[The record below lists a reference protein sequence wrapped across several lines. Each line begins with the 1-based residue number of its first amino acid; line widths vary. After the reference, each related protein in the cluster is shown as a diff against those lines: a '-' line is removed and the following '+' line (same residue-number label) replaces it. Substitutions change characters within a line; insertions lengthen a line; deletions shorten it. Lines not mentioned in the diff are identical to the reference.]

1 MMDLLSIFGMG
12 TVWSLFGVV
21 SLITTIW
28 LAGPSLEIFGSRPLE
43 PTWVRIALSAAI
55 LVIFF
60 GVEIYKWYK
69 NKKLNDHVIEE
80 LKASETTDTQE
91 PRKRENQ
98 LQSQFNS
105 IDHVLQRHHQEQS
118 ANYLKKFF
126 SDKHEY
132 IYQKP
137 WFLVVGAPGVG
148 KTSAILNSGL
158 TFPVGTTDDVSRLTG
173 TKDCDWF
180 LSDEALIL
188 DTAGRFVD
196 QSQAISDT
204 DSEDWKE
211 LLDLLKRCRTKQP
224 INGLLMMISVED
236 ILTNNEAQ
244 LQQQLNQIRLRLQ
257 ELQTSFKTTFPVY
270 LVVNKIDLIP
280 GFLQYFNLLNESDVK
295 KTLGISLDALTPTS
309 AEKINQ
315 LVQGLD
321 KLTDEVKQSLFASIA
336 YNNQHN
342 DPSDMAISFA
352 SQFDDF
358 SQQLKIYLKKLFNL
372 SRYDSDIHLA
382 GVYFT
387 SAVQQTQAN
396 PVAPV
401 DDNLALQS
409 KYVPTNG
416 SNLIVQNRPFFIHDI
431 FHQLLLNTANLAGTD
446 AIWLAKRR
454 KIYWLGITA
463 LSIIGLTLL
472 GMMIRAYLK
481 NNHYLVAVTQ
491 HLRGLETD
499 VKKVDGRNFSQ
510 IYSFSNRVRTLPDS
524 NIDKRLLDTKLINNL
539 GLNQYEDIKKATNA
553 KYQNIINE
561 KLTPSIASAIED
573 ELNRSVQASAYGP
586 TYQNLKAYLMLYQPN
601 HYDANFIS
609 QWVVERIVAQNGL
622 NSIKPEEADAL
633 KKIIAAQKIRAKTT
647 YDEALVTQARN
658 LLAGQ
663 DIAVT
668 VYSGLL
674 IHAQTLDSRSLP
686 KISYVTMGGPS
697 TQSIFRRNSNS
708 TLNDP
713 IPPVYTKFGYR
724 NIFLPYVNQQLK
736 QYYKEEKWVIGE
748 QTYRQTPEQV
758 IADIYQRYTNDYI
771 QTWKSY
777 LDDISMLQPKN
788 LQQSIVMSKQLSE
801 KNSSLAG
808 IIRAVSDNTNLMLPA
823 SAQATT
829 ASTTNTSASTTTTN
843 KTSASIVAATAV
855 AQKAVKTDPVAPM
868 VVIDETQVQGYL
880 QNIASGFSQFQ
891 ILTQTSAE
899 SGSQLDEIIKSI
911 NDMYIYLV
919 ALQMSIQNNDQ
930 LMPDNKPLINY
941 QAQINRLPASF
952 RPLLDQ
958 FVTQVNK
965 TKAEY
970 QQSKEEEAQKKAA
983 ALAEENRKQQ
993 EAAAEESKKQ
1003 QEAMV
1008 VDTVKQQDQVV
1019 QMNCKSLTK
1028 DKYPFSLTAT
1038 KDISLQEFGQVFGK
1052 DGIFLKTLGGSV
1064 SMGPNQGR
1072 LFTEFLD
1079 NKIIDRKDIY
1089 SNAERINMQ
1098 YLAGANAPHI
1108 DIAMKIIAMD
1118 KKIDNLSINYN
1129 GKTMDYYHGPQKTF
1143 TIAWPAQD
1151 NQFVMKATSSIDK
1164 PSTLDVK
1171 GKWAIFK
1178 LMDKAT
1184 KIIKTDDGKG
1194 VLATFNLDKKPV
1206 YIEFKS
1212 VSGTNPFNMAL
1223 FKEFKC

>member
-1 MMDLLSIFGMG
+1 MMDFLSLFGMG

-21 SLITTIW
+21 SLISTIW
-28 LAGPSLEIFGSRPLE
+28 LAGPSLELFGHRPLE
-43 PTWVRIALSAAI
+43 PLWVRIALSAAI
-55 LVIFF
+55 LVVFF
-60 GVEIYKWYK
+60 GVELYKWYK

-80 LKASETTDTQE
+80 LKASESPDTDT
-91 PRKRENQ
+91 PRKKDNH
-98 LQSQFNS
+98 LQHQFNS
-105 IDHVLQRHHQEQS
+105 IDSVLQRHHQKQS
-118 ANYLKKFF
+118 NNILSKVFA
-126 SDKHEY
+126 DKQAY

-158 TFPVGTTDDVSRLTG
+158 TFPVGTTDDISRLTG

-188 DTAGRFVD
+188 DTAGRFVEH
-196 QSQAISDT
+196 SQTTTET

-224 INGLLMMISVED
+224 INGLVMMVSVED
-236 ILTNNEAQ
+236 ILTNDENQ

-257 ELQTSFKTTFPVY
+257 ELQSSFKTTFPVY
-270 LVVNKIDLIP
+270 LLVNKIDLIP
-280 GFLQYFNLLNESDVK
+280 GFLQYFNLLNEQDVK
-295 KTLGISLDALTPTS
+295 KSFGIALDALTPTS

-315 LVQGLD
+315 LVEGID
-321 KLTDEVKQSLFASIA
+321 KLSNEIKQSLFASIA

-342 DPSDMAISFA
+342 DPSDLAISFA
-352 SQFDDF
+352 SQFDEF
-358 SQQLKIYLKKLFNL
+358 SQHLKHYLKKLFNL

-387 SAVQQTQAN
+387 SALQQPQTE
-396 PVAPV
+396 PVAPAH
-401 DDNLALQS
+401 DKLALQN
-409 KYVPTNG
+409 KYLSVNPQT
-416 SNLIVQNRPFFIHDI
+416 LVTQNRPFFISDI
-431 FHQLLLNTANLAGTD
+431 FLRLLLNTANLAGTD
-446 AIWLAKRR
+446 AVWLAKRR
-454 KIYWLGITA
+454 KVYWA
-463 LSIIGLTLL
+463 SIIALTIFTSLLL
-472 GMMIRAYLK
+472 GLLIRAYLK
-481 NNHYLVAVTQ
+481 NNQYMTAVKNQ
-491 HLRGLETD
+491 LQGLETD
-499 VKKVDGRNFSQ
+499 VKKIDGRNTSQ
-510 IYSFSNRVRTLPDS
+510 IYSFANRIKLLPDN
-524 NIDKRLLDTKLINNL
+524 NIDKQLLNQDVINNL
-539 GLNQYEDIKKATNA
+539 GLSQYPDIKKIANA
-553 KYQNIINE
+553 KYQNLINE
-561 KLTPSIASAIED
+561 RLNPAIAMAIEQ
-573 ELNRSVQASAYGP
+573 ELKRSVQTGIYSP

-601 HYDANFIS
+601 HYDAKFIS
-609 QWVVERIVAQNGL
+609 QWASNQLLTQGGSNT
-622 NSIKPEEADAL
+622 IKPEEIDSL
-633 KKIIAAQKIRAKTT
+633 KNLIATQKVISRNS

-663 DIAVT
+663 DIAGAI
-668 VYSGLL
+668 YNGLL
-674 IHAQTLDSRSLP
+674 TYTQTLDNRSLP

-697 TQSIFRRNSNS
+697 TQSIFRRNSNK

-713 IPPVYTKFGYR
+713 IAPVYTKFGYR

-736 QYYKEEKWVIGE
+736 QYYQEEKWVIGE
-748 QTYRQTPEQV
+748 QTYRQTPDQV
-758 IADIYQRYTNDYI
+758 IADIYQRYANDYI
-771 QTWKSY
+771 QNWKSY

-808 IIRAVSDNTNLMLPA
+808 IIRAVSDNTNLMQPI

-829 ASTTNTSASTTTTN
+829 ASTTNTSASATTTN
-843 KTSASIVAATAV
+843 KTLASTVAATTV
-855 AQKAVKTDPVAPM
+855 AQKTVKTESVAPT
-868 VVIDETQVQGYL
+868 VSIDETQVQGYL
-880 QNIASGFSQFQ
+880 QNIASSFSQFQ

-899 SGSQLDEIIKSI
+899 SGSQLDEIIKSV

-919 ALQMSIQNNDQ
+919 ALQMSIANNDQ
-930 LMPDNKPLINY
+930 LMPDSKPLINY

-965 TKAEY
+965 TKTEY
-970 QQSKEEEAQKKAA
+970 QQSKDEEAQKKAA
-983 ALAEENRKQQ
+983 A
-993 EAAAEESKKQ
+993 AAEETRKQ

-1008 VDTVKQQDQVV
+1008 VETVKQQDQVV
-1019 QMNCKSLTK
+1019 QMNCKSLTQ
-1028 DKYPFSLTAT
+1028 DKYPFSPTVT

-1064 SMGPNQGR
+1064 SMGQNQGR

-1079 NKIIDRKDIY
+1079 NKTIDRKDNY
-1089 SNAERINMQ
+1089 SKAERINRQ
-1098 YLAGANAPHI
+1098 YLAGANTPHI

-1143 TIAWPAQD
+1143 TIVWPAQD

-1164 PSTLDVK
+1164 PATLDVK
-1171 GKWAIFK
+1171 GEWALFK

-1184 KIIKTDDGKG
+1184 KIIKTEDGKG
-1194 VLATFNLDKKPV
+1194 VLATFSLDKKPV

-1212 VSGTNPFNMAL
+1212 VSGSNPFDMTV
-1223 FKEFKC
+1223 FKDFKC